1 MNYKVP
7 LKDINFVARELLDM
21 PTHYTKF
28 TKGQAAEPELVDAI
42 FTEAAKFC
50 ENELVPLNQSGD
62 EEGCHFADGKVT
74 TPAGFKKTYDEF
86 VANGWPALC
95 APTEYGGQGMPES
108 IGLVM
113 MEMMISSNHSW
124 SMYPGLS
131 QGAIKT
137 IYTHA
142 TDDFKQ
148 RYLPSMVDGKWT
160 GTMCLT
166 EPHCG
171 SDLGLLKTYAEQDDS
186 ITEDGAYRITGSKI
200 FISSGDHDMADNIIH
215 IVLARLPDAPKGI
228 GGISLFVVP
237 KFEVKEDGSVGEPN
251 GVSCGSIEEKM
262 GIHGNSTCVI
272 NFDSAVG
279 YLISEPNKGMRAMF
293 TFINESRLGV
303 AMHGQAHSSSSFQK
317 ALSYAK
323 DREQFRSKP
332 RINPDRPADP
342 IIHHADVRR
351 MLLTQKAFAEGGRML
366 NMFCGQQVDIEQ
378 SPDFSDEE
386 RKHADALLA
395 ILTPI
400 AKGFLSETSL
410 EATNYGV
417 QILGGHGFIKEW
429 GMEQEVR
436 DARISQLYEGTTG
449 IQGLDLLGRKILKTR
464 GAAIKPLM
472 DMFDEFVTDNRWN
485 RQARKFKSY
494 YKKWKSLTR
503 KIGFKVIRGGADSG
517 MDELNGAA
525 VEYLMVAGYVTLG
538 YFWSRAAIL
547 AEEAIERGDG
557 DEAFYQAKIDTANF
571 YYDRII
577 TRVDAL
583 IESIGNGSE
592 SLMAMDIDSFVF
604 LDT

>member
-7 LKDINFVARELLDM
+7 LRDIKFVAREVLDM

-28 TKGQAAEPELVDAI
+28 TKGKTAEPELVDAI
-42 FTEAAKFC
+42 FEEASKFC

-62 EEGCHFADGKVT
+62 EEGCHFENGEVT
-74 TPAGFKKTYDEF
+74 TPKGFKETYKEF

-95 APTEYGGQGMPES
+95 GPVEYGGQGMPES
-108 IGLVM
+108 VGLTM

-131 QGAIKT
+131 SGAVKT
-137 IYTHA
+137 IYSHA
-142 TDDFKQ
+142 NQELKDRFM
-148 RYLPSMVDGKWT
+148 PPMVAGEWT

-171 SDLGLLKTYAEQDDS
+171 SDLGLLKSYAEVDES
-186 ITEDGAYRITGSKI
+186 SNEEGSYLLSGSKI
-200 FISSGDHDMADNIIH
+200 FISSGEHDMADNIVH
-215 IVLARLPDAPKGI
+215 IVLARLPDAPEGI
-228 GGISLFVVP
+228 KGISLFIVP
-237 KFEVKEDGSVGEPN
+237 KFLVNEDGSLGERN

-272 NFDSAVG
+272 NFDQAKG
-279 YLISEPNKGMRAMF
+279 YLISAPHKGMRAMF

-303 AMHGQAHSSSSFQK
+303 AMHGQAHSSVSFQK
-317 ALSYAK
+317 ALAYAK
-323 DREQFRSKP
+323 DREQFQAAERV
-332 RINPDRPADP
+332 NPDRPADP
-342 IIHHADVRR
+342 IISHADVRR

-366 NMFCGQQVDIEQ
+366 NMYCGKQVDIEQ
-378 SPDFSDEE
+378 SPDFSEE
-386 RKHADALLA
+386 EHRKADALLA

-410 EATNYGV
+410 EATNYGI

-464 GAAIKPLM
+464 GAALEPLM
-472 DMFDEFVTDNRWN
+472 DVFDEFISANRWN
-485 RQARKFKSY
+485 KHARRFKRSL
-494 YKKWKSLTR
+494 KKWKSLTR
-503 KIGFKVIRGGADSG
+503 SAGFKVMRGG
-517 MDELNGAA
+517 MNELNAAA
-525 VEYLMVAGYVTLG
+525 VEYLMVAGYVTVG
-538 YFWSRAAIL
+538 YFWSRAAIV
-547 AEEAIERGDG
+547 AEEAIDSGKGDK
-557 DEAFYQAKIDTANF
+557 DFYLSKIEMADF
-571 YYDRII
+571 YYDRLMP
-577 TRVDAL
+577 RVDAM
-583 IESIGNGSE
+583 IESISNGSD
-592 SLMAMDIDSFVF
+592 SLMAMDVDRFIF